1 MKTIC
6 TGMFTIMLVL
16 LFRPVGAQTEDAFP
30 SYIEQCFNN
39 YFNFTPQEKIYLH
52 TDKPT
57 YSAGENIW
65 FRAYCVDAS
74 YHIPTQLSKFIYLEL
89 INRQDSILKRIQI
102 KQTDSCFYGNLTI
115 PSTRE
120 SLRVFTN
127 WMQNNE
133 EDFFFKKNIQIVS
146 TVNEVNIHT
155 ASSRQDSAIRT
166 TLTLID
172 NAGKPY
178 VHQRLKITTY
188 RHKLAVN
195 KTTLKTDEQGSAT
208 LQYPVSDSIDRIQV
222 AFPTELPLLF
232 QEILLNLS
240 DDFDFQFFPEGGNL
254 LAGTTQTVA
263 FKALDAN
270 GRSISAEGKIYNS
283 KEQEVVSFSTSHRGM
298 GTLELTTQP
307 GERYYAL
314 VHTATNREKRVDLQ
328 IPQAENLALQVYPQD
343 NHLILAVK
351 KGIHF
356 PAGKTLYIVMHSET
370 SVSVTKKTISAAL
383 PLNLP
388 GGTVQFVLTDADS
401 HICSQRSYFIKPIRN
416 LVLRPIK
423 KNTTDGK
430 K

>member
-1 MKTIC
+1 
-6 TGMFTIMLVL
+6 MFTIMLVL

-39 YFNFTPQEKIYLH
+39 YFNFNPQEKIYLH

-115 PSTRE
+115 PSTTPPGE
-120 SLRVFTN
+120 YCLRVFTN

-155 ASSRQDSAIRT
+155 ASSRQDNAIRT

-222 AFPTELPLLF
+222 AFPTDLPF
-232 QEILLNLS
+232 AFSREIPLLNLS

-270 GRSISAEGKIYNS
+270 GRSIAAEGKIYNS
-283 KEQEVVSFSTSHRGM
+283 KEQEVVSFSTFHRGM

-314 VHTATNREKRVDLQ
+314 VHTATNREKRVDLADSPSGKSGLAGLSSGQ
-328 IPQAENLALQVYPQD
+328 PPDPCCQKRNSFSCRENDLYRYALQR
-343 NHLILAVK
+343 
-351 KGIHF
+351 
-356 PAGKTLYIVMHSET
+356 T
-370 SVSVTKKTISAAL
+370 SVRRATGKRRFRRGLT
-383 PLNLP
+383 P
-388 GGTVQFVLTDADS
+388 GTPCPVVP
-401 HICSQRSYFIKPIRN
+401 CSSY
-416 LVLRPIK
+416 
-423 KNTTDGK
+423 
-430 K
+430 

>member
-1 MKTIC
+1 
-6 TGMFTIMLVL
+6 MFTIMLVL

-39 YFNFTPQEKIYLH
+39 YFNFNPQEKIYLH

-115 PSTRE
+115 PSTTPPGE
-120 SLRVFTN
+120 YCLRVFTN

-155 ASSRQDSAIRT
+155 ASSRQDNAIRT

-222 AFPTELPLLF
+222 AFPTDLPF
-232 QEILLNLS
+232 QEKS
-240 DDFDFQFFPEGGNL
+240 
-254 LAGTTQTVA
+254 
-263 FKALDAN
+263 
-270 GRSISAEGKIYNS
+270 
-283 KEQEVVSFSTSHRGM
+283 
-298 GTLELTTQP
+298 
-307 GERYYAL
+307 
-314 VHTATNREKRVDLQ
+314 
-328 IPQAENLALQVYPQD
+328 
-343 NHLILAVK
+343 
-351 KGIHF
+351 
-356 PAGKTLYIVMHSET
+356 LY
-370 SVSVTKKTISAAL
+370 
-383 PLNLP
+383 
-388 GGTVQFVLTDADS
+388 
-401 HICSQRSYFIKPIRN
+401 
-416 LVLRPIK
+416 
-423 KNTTDGK
+423 
-430 K
+430 

>member
-1 MKTIC
+1 
-6 TGMFTIMLVL
+6 MFTIMLVL

-39 YFNFTPQEKIYLH
+39 YFNFNPQEKIYLH

-89 INRQDSILKRIQI
+89 INRQGSILKRIQI

-115 PSTRE
+115 PSTTPPGE
-120 SLRVFTN
+120 YCLRVFTN

-155 ASSRQDSAIRT
+155 ASSRQDNAIRT

-222 AFPTELPLLF
+222 AFPTDLPF
-232 QEILLNLS
+232 AFSREIPLLNLS

-270 GRSISAEGKIYNS
+270 GRSIAAEGKIYNS
-283 KEQEVVSFSTSHRGM
+283 KEQEVVSFSTFHRGM

-328 IPQAENLALQVYPQD
+328 IPQAENLALQV
-343 NHLILAVK
+343 
-351 KGIHF
+351 
-356 PAGKTLYIVMHSET
+356 
-370 SVSVTKKTISAAL
+370 
-383 PLNLP
+383 
-388 GGTVQFVLTDADS
+388 
-401 HICSQRSYFIKPIRN
+401 
-416 LVLRPIK
+416 
-423 KNTTDGK
+423 
-430 K
+430 

>member
-1 MKTIC
+1 
-6 TGMFTIMLVL
+6 MFTIMLVL

-39 YFNFTPQEKIYLH
+39 YFNFNPQEKIYLH

-115 PSTRE
+115 PSTTPPGE
-120 SLRVFTN
+120 HCLRVFTN

-155 ASSRQDSAIRT
+155 ASSRQDNAIRT

-195 KTTLKTDEQGSAT
+195 KTTLKTDKQGSAT
-208 LQYPVSDSIDRIQV
+208 LQYPVTFSQKQRTVFLKGEAYFQV
-222 AFPTELPLLF
+222 AHDRQKAFVVVTDDIEVKVYGTEF
-232 QEILLNLS
+232 NINTRVADYVQ
-240 DDFDFQFFPEGGNL
+240 
-254 LAGTTQTVA
+254 TTLVRGA
-263 FKALDAN
+263 V
-270 GRSISAEGKIYNS
+270 SIKTERSAEKMLKPGQLAQFDRLIGETEIKNVDVSNYIGWKSGVYIFEDKS
-283 KEQEVVSFSTSHRGM
+283 IEQIMDELSLWYDIEVFFRNNISRNRHFSGSLPRYREIDDMLKVIEKTSHVRF
-298 GTLELTTQP
+298 E
-307 GERYYAL
+307 
-314 VHTATNREKRVDLQ
+314 
-328 IPQAENLALQVYPQD
+328 
-343 NHLILAVK
+343 VK
-351 KGIHF
+351 
-356 PAGKTLYIVMHSET
+356 GKTIIV
-370 SVSVTKKTISAAL
+370 
-383 PLNLP
+383 
-388 GGTVQFVLTDADS
+388 D
-401 HICSQRSYFIKPIRN
+401 
-416 LVLRPIK
+416 
-423 KNTTDGK
+423 
-430 K
+430 

>member
-1 MKTIC
+1 
-6 TGMFTIMLVL
+6 MFTIMLVL

-39 YFNFTPQEKIYLH
+39 YFNFNPQEKIYLH

-115 PSTRE
+115 PSTTPPGE
-120 SLRVFTN
+120 YCLRVFTN

-155 ASSRQDSAIRT
+155 ASSRQDNAIRT

-222 AFPTELPLLF
+222 AFPTDLPF
-232 QEILLNLS
+232 AFSREIPLLNLS

-270 GRSISAEGKIYNS
+270 GRSIAAEGKIYNS
-283 KEQEVVSFSTSHRGM
+283 KEQEVVSFSTFHRGM
-298 GTLELTTQP
+298 GTLELTPQP

-314 VHTATNREKRVDLQ
+314 VHTATNREKSRLADSPSGKSGLAGLSSGQ
-328 IPQAENLALQVYPQD
+328 PPDPCCQKRNSFSCRENALYRYALQR
-343 NHLILAVK
+343 
-351 KGIHF
+351 
-356 PAGKTLYIVMHSET
+356 T
-370 SVSVTKKTISAAL
+370 SVRRATGKRRFRRGLTPELPTRWYRAVRTNRCRLTHLQPAFLFYKAGSA
-383 PLNLP
+383 
-388 GGTVQFVLTDADS
+388 TC
-401 HICSQRSYFIKPIRN
+401 I
-416 LVLRPIK
+416 
-423 KNTTDGK
+423 TTPDR
-430 K
+430 

>member
-1 MKTIC
+1 
-6 TGMFTIMLVL
+6 MFTIMLVL

-39 YFNFTPQEKIYLH
+39 YFNFNPQEKIYLH

-115 PSTRE
+115 PSTTPPGE
-120 SLRVFTN
+120 YCLRVFTN

-155 ASSRQDSAIRT
+155 ASSRQDNAIRT

-222 AFPTELPLLF
+222 AFPTDLPF
-232 QEILLNLS
+232 AFSREIPLLNLS

-270 GRSISAEGKIYNS
+270 GRSIAAEGKIYNS
-283 KEQEVVSFSTSHRGM
+283 KEQEVVSFSTFHRGM

-356 PAGKTLYIVMHSET
+356 PAGKTDLYRYALQRT
-370 SVSVTKKTISAAL
+370 SVRRATGKRRFRGSLTPELPARWYRAVRTSRCRLTHLQPAFLFYKAGSA
-383 PLNLP
+383 
-388 GGTVQFVLTDADS
+388 TC
-401 HICSQRSYFIKPIRN
+401 I
-416 LVLRPIK
+416 
-423 KNTTDGK
+423 TTPDR
-430 K
+430 

>member
-1 MKTIC
+1 
-6 TGMFTIMLVL
+6 MFTIMLIF

-39 YFNFTPQEKIYLH
+39 YFNFNPQEKIYLH

-115 PSTRE
+115 PSTTPPGE
-120 SLRVFTN
+120 YCLRVFTN

-155 ASSRQDSAIRT
+155 ASSRQDNAIRT

-222 AFPTELPLLF
+222 AVPTDLPFESFRRLR
-232 QEILLNLS
+232 LS
-240 DDFDFQFFPEGGNL
+240 
-254 LAGTTQTVA
+254 
-263 FKALDAN
+263 
-270 GRSISAEGKIYNS
+270 I
-283 KEQEVVSFSTSHRGM
+283 
-298 GTLELTTQP
+298 
-307 GERYYAL
+307 
-314 VHTATNREKRVDLQ
+314 
-328 IPQAENLALQVYPQD
+328 
-343 NHLILAVK
+343 
-351 KGIHF
+351 
-356 PAGKTLYIVMHSET
+356 
-370 SVSVTKKTISAAL
+370 
-383 PLNLP
+383 LP
-388 GGTVQFVLTDADS
+388 G
-401 HICSQRSYFIKPIRN
+401 RR
-416 LVLRPIK
+416 
-423 KNTTDGK
+423 
-430 K
+430 

>member
-1 MKTIC
+1 
-6 TGMFTIMLVL
+6 MFTIMLVL

-39 YFNFTPQEKIYLH
+39 YFNFNPQEKIYLH

-115 PSTRE
+115 PSTTPPGE
-120 SLRVFTN
+120 YCLRVFTN

-155 ASSRQDSAIRT
+155 ASSRQDNAIRT

-222 AFPTELPLLF
+222 AFPTDLPF
-232 QEILLNLS
+232 AFSREIPLLNLS

-270 GRSISAEGKIYNS
+270 GRSIAAEGKIYNS
-283 KEQEVVSFSTSHRGM
+283 KEQEVVSFSTFHRGM

-314 VHTATNREKRVDLQ
+314 VHTATNREKRVDLADSPSGKSGLAGLSSGQ
-328 IPQAENLALQVYPQD
+328 PPDPCCQKRNSFSCRENDLYRYALQR
-343 NHLILAVK
+343 
-351 KGIHF
+351 
-356 PAGKTLYIVMHSET
+356 T
-370 SVSVTKKTISAAL
+370 SVRRATGKRRFRGSLT
-383 PLNLP
+383 P
-388 GGTVQFVLTDADS
+388 GTPCPVVP
-401 HICSQRSYFIKPIRN
+401 CSSY
-416 LVLRPIK
+416 
-423 KNTTDGK
+423 
-430 K
+430 

>member
-1 MKTIC
+1 
-6 TGMFTIMLVL
+6 MFTIMLVL

-39 YFNFTPQEKIYLH
+39 YFNFNPQEKIYLH

-115 PSTRE
+115 PSTTPPGE
-120 SLRVFTN
+120 YCLRVFTN

-155 ASSRQDSAIRT
+155 ASSRQDNAIRT

-222 AFPTELPLLF
+222 AFPTDLPF
-232 QEILLNLS
+232 AFSREIPLLNLS

-270 GRSISAEGKIYNS
+270 GRSIAAEGKIYNS
-283 KEQEVVSFSTSHRGM
+283 KEQEVVSFSTFHRGM

-314 VHTATNREKRVDLQ
+314 VHTATNREKRVDLADSPSGKSGLAGLSSGQ
-328 IPQAENLALQVYPQD
+328 PPDPCCQKRNSFSCRENDLYRYALQR
-343 NHLILAVK
+343 
-351 KGIHF
+351 
-356 PAGKTLYIVMHSET
+356 T
-370 SVSVTKKTISAAL
+370 SVRRATGKRRFRGSLTPELPARWYRAVRTSRCRLTHLQPAFLFYKAGSA
-383 PLNLP
+383 
-388 GGTVQFVLTDADS
+388 TC
-401 HICSQRSYFIKPIRN
+401 I
-416 LVLRPIK
+416 
-423 KNTTDGK
+423 TTPDR
-430 K
+430 

>member
-1 MKTIC
+1 
-6 TGMFTIMLVL
+6 MFTIMLVL

-39 YFNFTPQEKIYLH
+39 YFNFNPQEKIYLH

-115 PSTRE
+115 PSTTPPGE
-120 SLRVFTN
+120 YCLRVFTN

-155 ASSRQDSAIRT
+155 ASSRQDNAIRT

-222 AFPTELPLLF
+222 AFPTDLPF
-232 QEILLNLS
+232 AFSREIPLLNLS

-270 GRSISAEGKIYNS
+270 GRSIAAEGKIYNS
-283 KEQEVVSFSTSHRGM
+283 KEQEVVSFSTFHRGM

-351 KGIHF
+351 KRNSF
-356 PAGKTLYIVMHSET
+356 SCRENDLYRYALQRT
-370 SVSVTKKTISAAL
+370 SVRRATGKRRFRGSLTPELPARWYRAVRTSRCRLTHLQPAFLFYKAGSA
-383 PLNLP
+383 
-388 GGTVQFVLTDADS
+388 TC
-401 HICSQRSYFIKPIRN
+401 I
-416 LVLRPIK
+416 
-423 KNTTDGK
+423 TTPDR
-430 K
+430 

>member
-1 MKTIC
+1 
-6 TGMFTIMLVL
+6 MFTIMLIF

-39 YFNFTPQEKIYLH
+39 YFNFNPQEKIYLH

-115 PSTRE
+115 PSTTPPGE
-120 SLRVFTN
+120 YCLRVFTN

-155 ASSRQDSAIRT
+155 ASSRQDNAIRT

-222 AFPTELPLLF
+222 AFPTDLPF
-232 QEILLNLS
+232 AFSREIPLLNLS

-270 GRSISAEGKIYNS
+270 GRSIAAEGKIYNS
-283 KEQEVVSFSTSHRGM
+283 KEQEVVSFSTFHRGM

-356 PAGKTLYIVMHSET
+356 PAGKTDLYRYALQRT
-370 SVSVTKKTISAAL
+370 SVRRATGKRRFRGSLTPELPARWYRAVRTSRCRLTHLQPAFLFYKAGSA
-383 PLNLP
+383 
-388 GGTVQFVLTDADS
+388 TC
-401 HICSQRSYFIKPIRN
+401 I
-416 LVLRPIK
+416 
-423 KNTTDGK
+423 TTPDR
-430 K
+430 

>member
-1 MKTIC
+1 
-6 TGMFTIMLVL
+6 MFTIMLVL

-39 YFNFTPQEKIYLH
+39 YFNFNPQEKIYLH

-115 PSTRE
+115 PSTTPPGE
-120 SLRVFTN
+120 YCLRVFTN

-155 ASSRQDSAIRT
+155 ASSRQDNAIRT

-222 AFPTELPLLF
+222 AFPTDLPF
-232 QEILLNLS
+232 AFSREIPLLNLS

-270 GRSISAEGKIYNS
+270 GRSIAAEGKIYNS
-283 KEQEVVSFSTSHRGM
+283 KEQEVVSFSTFHRGM

-328 IPQAENLALQVYPQD
+328 IPQAEDPCCQKRNSFSCRENDLYRYALQR
-343 NHLILAVK
+343 
-351 KGIHF
+351 
-356 PAGKTLYIVMHSET
+356 T
-370 SVSVTKKTISAAL
+370 SVRRATGKRRFRGSLTPELPARWYRAVRTSRCRLTHLQPAFLFYKAGSA
-383 PLNLP
+383 
-388 GGTVQFVLTDADS
+388 TC
-401 HICSQRSYFIKPIRN
+401 I
-416 LVLRPIK
+416 
-423 KNTTDGK
+423 TTPDR
-430 K
+430 

>member
-1 MKTIC
+1 M
-6 TGMFTIMLVL
+6 
-16 LFRPVGAQTEDAFP
+16 
-30 SYIEQCFNN
+30 
-39 YFNFTPQEKIYLH
+39 
-52 TDKPT
+52 
-57 YSAGENIW
+57 
-65 FRAYCVDAS
+65 
-74 YHIPTQLSKFIYLEL
+74 
-89 INRQDSILKRIQI
+89 
-102 KQTDSCFYGNLTI
+102 
-115 PSTRE
+115 
-120 SLRVFTN
+120 
-127 WMQNNE
+127 
-133 EDFFFKKNIQIVS
+133 
-146 TVNEVNIHT
+146 NEVNIHT
-155 ASSRQDSAIRT
+155 ASSRQDNAIRT

-222 AFPTELPLLF
+222 AFPTDLPF
-232 QEILLNLS
+232 AFSREIPLLNLS

-270 GRSISAEGKIYNS
+270 GRSIAAEGKIYNS
-283 KEQEVVSFSTSHRGM
+283 KEQEVVSFSTFHRGM

-356 PAGKTLYIVMHSET
+356 PAGKTLYIVMHSRGRLLG
-370 SVSVTKKTISAAL
+370 VLPAKDDFVGAL
-383 PLNLP
+383 PLELP
-388 GGTVQFVLTDADS
+388 ARWYRAVRTSRCRLTHLQPAFLFYKAGS
-401 HICSQRSYFIKPIRN
+401 ATCI
-416 LVLRPIK
+416 
-423 KNTTDGK
+423 TTPDR
-430 K
+430 

>member
-1 MKTIC
+1 
-6 TGMFTIMLVL
+6 MFTIMLIF

-39 YFNFTPQEKIYLH
+39 YFNFNPQEKIYLH

-115 PSTRE
+115 PSTTPPGE
-120 SLRVFTN
+120 YCLRVFTN

-155 ASSRQDSAIRT
+155 ASSRQDNAIRT

-222 AFPTELPLLF
+222 AFPTDLPF
-232 QEILLNLS
+232 AFSREIPLLNLS

-270 GRSISAEGKIYNS
+270 GRSIAAEGKIYNS
-283 KEQEVVSFSTSHRGM
+283 KEQEVVSFSTFHRGM

-314 VHTATNREKRVDLQ
+314 VHTAPNREKRVDLQ
-328 IPQAENLALQVYPQD
+328 IPQAAKSGLAGLSSGQPPDPCCQKRNSFSCRENDLYRYALQR
-343 NHLILAVK
+343 
-351 KGIHF
+351 
-356 PAGKTLYIVMHSET
+356 T
-370 SVSVTKKTISAAL
+370 SVRRATGKRRFRGSLTPELPARWYRAVRTSRCRLTHLQPAFLFYKAGSA
-383 PLNLP
+383 
-388 GGTVQFVLTDADS
+388 TC
-401 HICSQRSYFIKPIRN
+401 I
-416 LVLRPIK
+416 
-423 KNTTDGK
+423 TTPDR
-430 K
+430 

>member
-1 MKTIC
+1 
-6 TGMFTIMLVL
+6 MFTIMLVL

-39 YFNFTPQEKIYLH
+39 YFNFNPQEKIYLH

-115 PSTRE
+115 PSTTPPGE
-120 SLRVFTN
+120 YCLRVFTN

-155 ASSRQDSAIRT
+155 ASSRQDNAIRT

-222 AFPTELPLLF
+222 AFPTDLPF
-232 QEILLNLS
+232 AFSREIPLLNLS

-270 GRSISAEGKIYNS
+270 GRSIAAEGKIYNS
-283 KEQEVVSFSTSHRGM
+283 KEQEVVSFSTFHRGM

-356 PAGKTLYIVMHSET
+356 PAGKTDLYRYALQRT
-370 SVSVTKKTISAAL
+370 SVRRATGKRRFRGSLT
-383 PLNLP
+383 P
-388 GGTVQFVLTDADS
+388 GTPCPVVP
-401 HICSQRSYFIKPIRN
+401 CSSY
-416 LVLRPIK
+416 
-423 KNTTDGK
+423 
-430 K
+430 